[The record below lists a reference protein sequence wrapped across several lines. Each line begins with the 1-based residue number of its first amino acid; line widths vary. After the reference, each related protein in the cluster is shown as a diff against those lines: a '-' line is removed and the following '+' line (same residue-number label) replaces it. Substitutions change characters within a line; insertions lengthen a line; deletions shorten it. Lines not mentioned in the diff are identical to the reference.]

1 MSIHLSS
8 RRVTDPP
15 AVRVPWAGLP
25 GVRVGFVLWGGLA
38 VVDLGRL
45 TAAPS
50 YAVLTALA
58 VLVTVVSVGV
68 RVRTALCVA
77 VVGWLIVNGFV
88 VHSLGV
94 LGFDGTPDT
103 ARLAL
108 LVALAVAATRVR
120 R

>member
-1 MSIHLSS
+1 VSIHLSS
-8 RRVTDPP
+8 RRVTDP
-15 AVRVPWAGLP
+15 RVARLPWAELP
-25 GVRVGFVLWGGLA
+25 GVRVGLVLWGGLA
-38 VVDLGRL
+38 VVDLGRV

-50 YAVLTALA
+50 YAVLAALA
-58 VLVTVVSVGV
+58 VLVTVSSVGV
-68 RVRTALCVA
+68 RLGTALCVA

-94 LGFDGTPDT
+94 LRFDGTPDT

-108 LVALAVAATRVR
+108 LVALAAAATRVR